1 MSGET
6 PKSVLELDDTA
17 LYEPSRLL
25 VSSVICQLTFSHGVV
40 DWSQEIRAK
49 RITAVTYK

>member
-6 PKSVLELDDTA
+6 PKPVLELADTA
-17 LYEPSRLL
+17 LHKTSRLL
-25 VSSVICQLTFSHGVV
+25 VSSVVCQLTFSHGIV

-49 RITAVTYK
+49 RITAVTYE